1 MNLNTLSVVD
11 VTNDRALKKLKA
23 GDSYELKDSGLSIK
37 LLDDKGSILLE
48 ADPSRDDSV
57 PVFVNGI
64 EVIDVVQIKPGD
76 LVETAD
82 ILLTIVK
89 EGQPVVIGRQRIRI
103 PDDYKA
109 KNTQTPKSFQLI
121 GLIVFSY
128 ILLSGLFV
136 MVDLSDNEDDSCSV
150 EEVDQTIGQLPVELR
165 KRSKEEEKKLEDAYV
180 AFKGA
185 GVKVPDQSP
194 DPMKSVIKEYER
206 PADDASLLTGEKIE
220 NTVQKQQ
227 SDDSA
232 KDILVDE
239 KSEDHP
245 IATKLTPAK
254 DDNKSSGRPDP
265 IKKNGT
271 TVQRYD
277 RGNDSLHA
285 KARAGKSESTRL
297 SERFKQLIPYYRLAQ
312 DGQYEALRDIAI
324 VMEEADRAGNLSVG
338 LIKTLDEIRQIWK
351 KGLNEATRKMIDGK
365 EKPALRRLILYLLY
379 RFRIYISGPVEGVL
393 EKYDRHLQRKFDEA
407 VLLSPLDP
415 NEAVKKLKH
424 LESLVPGIHPLSKEL
439 KSQISSKAP

>member
-11 VTNDRALKKLKA
+11 VTNDRALKKLRA
-23 GDSYELKDSGLSIK
+23 GDSYELKESGLSIK

-48 ADPSRDDSV
+48 ADPSRNDSV

-76 LVETAD
+76 LVETGD

-121 GLIVFSY
+121 GLRVFSY

-136 MVDLSDNEDDSCSV
+136 MIDLSDNEDDSCSV

-165 KRSKEEEKKLEDAYV
+165 KRSKEEEKKLEDAYKT
-180 AFKGA
+180 FKGT
-185 GVKVPDQSP
+185 GVQVASQGS
-194 DPMKSVIKEYER
+194 DPMKSVMKAYER
-206 PADDASLLTGEKIE
+206 PTDDPSLLTGEKIE

-232 KDILVDE
+232 KAVLPDE
-239 KSEDHP
+239 NSDDQSMV
-245 IATKLTPAK
+245 TQLTPDK
-254 DDNKSSGRPDP
+254 DDDKPSERPEPIIRNK
-265 IKKNGT
+265 T
-271 TVQRYD
+271 MVQKHD
-277 RGNDSLHA
+277 RGNDSL
-285 KARAGKSESTRL
+285 KARARAAKSESTRL
-297 SERFKQLIPYYRLAQ
+297 NERFKQLIPYYRLAQ

-324 VMEEADRAGNLSVG
+324 VMEEADRTGHLSAD
-338 LIKTLDEIRQIWK
+338 LIKTLDEIRQVWK

-365 EKPALRRLILYLLY
+365 EKPALRRLIL
-379 RFRIYISGPVEGVL
+379 
-393 EKYDRHLQRKFDEA
+393 
-407 VLLSPLDP
+407 
-415 NEAVKKLKH
+415 
-424 LESLVPGIHPLSKEL
+424 
-439 KSQISSKAP
+439 

>member
-11 VTNDRALKKLKA
+11 VTNDRALKKLKT

-48 ADPSRDDSV
+48 ADPSQSASV

-76 LVETAD
+76 LVETGD

-103 PDDYKA
+103 PDNYKA
-109 KNTQTPKSFQLI
+109 KNSQKPKIFQLI

-136 MVDLSDNEDDSCSV
+136 MIDLSDNEDDSCSV

-165 KRSKEEEKKLEDAYV
+165 KRSKEEEKKLEDAFK

-185 GVKVPDQSP
+185 GVQMPDQSP
-194 DPMKSVIKEYER
+194 DPMKSVIKAYEK
-206 PADDASLLTGEKIE
+206 PADDTALLTGEKIE
-220 NTVQKQQ
+220 NTVQRQQ

-232 KDILVDE
+232 KADLLDE
-239 KSEDHP
+239 NSDDQSMV
-245 IATKLTPAK
+245 TQLTPDK
-254 DDNKSSGRPDP
+254 HEDKPSERLGPIVKNKTIGQ
-265 IKKNGT
+265 KH
-271 TVQRYD
+271 D
-277 RGNDSLHA
+277 RDNDSLKA
-285 KARAGKSESTRL
+285 RARARAGKSESTRL

-324 VMEEADRAGNLSVG
+324 VMEEADRAGNLSSD
-338 LIKTLDEIRQIWK
+338 LIKTLDEIRQVWK

-424 LESLVPGIHPLSKEL
+424 GKQILVYF
-439 KSQISSKAP
+439 